1 MENDL
6 RARRSSKA
14 RLELRTS
21 LFYTAGQAATEKKD
35 GSPKV
40 SEEKETILFQKKFK
54 CKMCG
59 RIFVQ
64 YYYGSSSSC
73 IGAGLTQSLTS

>member
-35 GSPKV
+35 GSPKE
-40 SEEKETILFQKKFK
+40 SEEKETILFQKKNVLDAK
-54 CKMCG
+54 CVVGYLCNTIMVHLLHWCWPDP
-59 RIFVQ
+59 V
-64 YYYGSSSSC
+64 
-73 IGAGLTQSLTS
+73 TD

>member
-21 LFYTAGQAATEKKD
+21 LFYTDDQAATEKKD
-35 GSPKV
+35 GSPKE
-40 SEEKETILFQKKFK
+40 SEEKETILLKKK
-54 CKMCG
+54 HSRCKMCG

-64 YYYGSSSSC
+64 YYYGSSSPLVL
-73 IGAGLTQSLTS
+73 A

>member
-21 LFYTAGQAATEKKD
+21 LFYTTGQAATEKKD
-35 GSPKV
+35 GSPKE
-40 SEEKETILFQKKFK
+40 SEEKETILLKKKNILNAK
-54 CKMCG
+54 CVVGYLCNTIMVHFLHWCWPDP
-59 RIFVQ
+59 V
-64 YYYGSSSSC
+64 
-73 IGAGLTQSLTS
+73 TD

>member
-21 LFYTAGQAATEKKD
+21 LFYTDDQAATEKKD
-35 GSPKV
+35 GSPKE
-40 SEEKETILFQKKFK
+40 SEGKETILFNKKHSR

-64 YYYGSSSSC
+64 
-73 IGAGLTQSLTS
+73 